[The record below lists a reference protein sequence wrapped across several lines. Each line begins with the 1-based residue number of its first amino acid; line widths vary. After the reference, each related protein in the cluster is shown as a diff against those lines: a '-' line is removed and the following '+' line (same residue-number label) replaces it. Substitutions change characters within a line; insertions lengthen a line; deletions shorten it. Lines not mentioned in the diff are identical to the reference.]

1 MQMFMWPLRANMTRQ
16 NNCGFSWFS
25 NLSPNLCSAETRLRR
40 FTESCN
46 TYSRMCIVQLLSAW
60 SRLPVLFITN
70 PLQFR
75 KLQEYCNS
83 FCSSTSKSDWGFS
96 IHVGVCVWAV
106 HPLNECYCITCPV
119 VKKTPHKT
127 LTLITNRCK
136 HVRLKCNTCFT
147 VNWEWKI

>member
-1 MQMFMWPLRANMTRQ
+1 MQMFMWPLRANVTRQ

-96 IHVGVCVWAV
+96 MRLGCSSLKLMLLYNMSCCQK
-106 HPLNECYCITCPV
+106 P
-119 VKKTPHKT
+119 PHKT